1 MVNVCLKTL
10 KFIKAHMHVNR
21 TCEVEDLT
29 TITSVFELSFY
40 FGKYPFGVKIAG
52 PVRYLAGGKKN
63 CLKDWILGMAFF
75 ILYVCEFI
83 SKTSIFTII
92 SSQAYC

>member
-52 PVRYLAGGKKN
+52 PVRYLVGGEKK
-63 CLKDWILGMAFF
+63 LPKGLDSRDGL
-75 ILYVCEFI
+75 LYLICMRVHL
-83 SKTSIFTII
+83 
-92 SSQAYC
+92 